1 MKIWEGI
8 VLGLIQGLTEFLPV
22 SSSGHLLFFEKLG
35 VGKEDIFFNVCMH
48 IGTLLSVLVA
58 TKNTW
63 VGLVKNIR
71 DKTNL
76 CLVVSCLP
84 TVAIALLIKAFAP
97 GLIEGDYLPLGFMA
111 TSVLLICCEKLK
123 IAQNNTLSIKSSIL
137 SGVFQGI
144 AVLPGISRSGA
155 TITALRLSGVDKK
168 TSADFSFLMSIPII
182 IGSLILESVDLF
194 NGEFSVNSS
203 DIAPLILGTLTAF
216 VSGYFAIKFFLN
228 LVKSKSVTPF
238 AIYTFLMS
246 IASFVV
252 VYFR

>member
-8 VLGLIQGLTEFLPV
+8 VLGFIQGLTEFLPV

-35 VGKEDIFFNVCMH
+35 VGKEDMFFNVCMH

-84 TVAIALLIKAFAP
+84 TVAIALVIKAFAP
-97 GLIEGDYLPLGFMA
+97 SLLEGAYLPLGFMV
-111 TSVLLICCEKLK
+111 TSVLLICCEKLCFN
-123 IAQNNTLSIKSSIL
+123 QNNSLSIKSSIL

-194 NGEFSVNSS
+194 KGEFSVNSS
-203 DIAPLILGTLTAF
+203 DIIPLILGTLTAF

-228 LVKSKSVTPF
+228 LVKSKSVTSF

>member
-63 VGLVKNIR
+63 VELVKNIR
-71 DKTNL
+71 DKTNI

-97 GLIEGDYLPLGFMA
+97 GLIEGDYLPLGFMV

-194 NGEFSVNSS
+194 KVEETVDGSQVCYILGKVDGKPSFSVKIN
-203 DIAPLILGTLTAF
+203 F
-216 VSGYFAIKFFLN
+216 
-228 LVKSKSVTPF
+228 
-238 AIYTFLMS
+238 
-246 IASFVV
+246 
-252 VYFR
+252 